1 MPTVFNPRSPYG
13 ERHAGN
19 GQRPAAA
26 NFNPRSPCGA
36 TTPPFS
42 HSSYAVFQSTSP
54 CGERLGRRVRRE
66 PRANFNPRPP
76 CGERLLNFHIVLLQN
91 LFQSTLPVWGATE
104 VLTQYTGTDVISIH
118 APRVGSD
125 YPLQIFEEVFVFIS
139 IHAPRVGSDYPSCF
153 RYTTF
158 YISIHAPRVGS
169 DPWLFSGVVSNSVFQ
184 STLPVWGATWSTA
197 LDFR

>member
-125 YPLQIFEEVFVFIS
+125 FCYAKRLNLTRDFNPRSPCGERLGQPLWISDRLAIS
-139 IHAPRVGSDYPSCF
+139 IHAPRVGSDEGQGIQTG
-153 RYTTF
+153 RGK
-158 YISIHAPRVGS
+158 I
-169 DPWLFSGVVSNSVFQ
+169 FQ
-184 STLPVWGATWSTA
+184 STLPVWGATKT
-197 LDFR
+197 L